1 LKIFADDGAILE
13 FILDPYKHQHREL
26 KEHWADEARAL
37 PWQMRSAKSAVA
49 VVSSAELWQR
59 GRLDGV
65 ILVSPAR
72 IHHAWARDE
81 YPRHCTVP
89 FVAHS
94 WNCMKDQTPAQKE
107 SLERLRVGVKRGE
120 LGVLCVNKEALLKQ
134 RVWKVVRAFAKAYRC
149 MLIVDE
155 SHHWGG
161 AGKKGSK
168 RIRALALY
176 CPYRRI
182 LSGTMVGNNP
192 GRVYAQY
199 QILKEGGLGYKNA
212 AEFVAAH
219 GTFVFDGRH
228 WVQDK
233 KVWKDLDV
241 LRARMAEWGRPVLR
255 SDCPDLPPVISSR
268 QYHELSTLA
277 REEYEMAMEEAKEYD
292 PPNLN
297 LARKAAMAGKP
308 EVLREILPGL
318 LEGGPVVVWAPFK
331 ETVDGVEGILA
342 TSGFM
347 AAAHHGDMSTRD
359 RERAIAAVF
368 KYDGVLVSTPDSL
381 QEGSVGLERARSM
394 VWYAPPWDVITFD
407 QARERCTAMGGEATV
422 EVQMCAKDTLEAG
435 VYRCLEKKED
445 VADWMIGQGM
455 VEYME
460 SKGMW

>member
-1 LKIFADDGAILE
+1 MLIHADDGAVLE
-13 FILDPYKHQHREL
+13 FILDPYKHQRREL
-26 KEHWADEARAL
+26 KEHWADEARAF

-65 ILVSPAR
+65 IVVSPAR

-81 YPRHCTVP
+81 YPKHCTVP

-94 WNCMKDQTPAQKE
+94 WNCTRDQTPEQKG
-107 SLERLRVGVKRGE
+107 SLERLRAGVKRGE
-120 LGVLCVNKEALLKQ
+120 LGVLCINKEALLKE

-168 RIRALALY
+168 RIRALAQY
-176 CPYRRI
+176 CLYRRI
-182 LSGTMVGNNP
+182 LSGTMVGNSP

-199 QILKEGGLGYKNA
+199 QILQEGALGYKNA

-233 KVWKDLDV
+233 KVWKDMEL
-241 LRARMAEWGRPVLR
+241 LRERMAKWGRPVLR
-255 SDCPDLPPVISSR
+255 SDCPDLPPVVSSR
-268 QYHELSTLA
+268 QYHELSNLA
-277 REEYEMAMEEAKEYD
+277 RIEYEQAVEDSKEFD
-292 PPNLN
+292 PPNHN
-297 LARKAAMAGKP
+297 MVRKAAMAGKIDD
-308 EVLREILPGL
+308 LRDILPGL
-318 LEGGPVVVWAPFK
+318 LEDGPAIVWVPFT
-331 ETVDGVEGILA
+331 ETVDGLTAILQHG
-342 TSGFM
+342 GFL
-347 AAAHHGDMSTRD
+347 AAAHHGKLSARA
-359 RERAIAAVF
+359 REQAIRAAF
-368 KYDGVLVSTPDSL
+368 GHGGVLVSTPEAL
-381 QEGSVGLERARSM
+381 QEGADLSGARSI

-407 QARERCTAMGGEATV
+407 QARERCTAMRGEPTI
-422 EVQMCAKDTLEAG
+422 EVQMCAKDTIEEG
-435 VYRCLEKKED
+435 VYRCLERKED
-445 VADWMIGQGM
+445 VADWVIGQGM

-460 SKGMW
+460 GKGMW